1 MTEPSRPPSA
11 ARVAYPER
19 PGMVTGIGVMTLVNG
34 ILNLLWGFGLTAAVV
49 LGTLGIGLLC
59 APLTILPALLGVFEL
74 IYAARLLQVP
84 PRPQQPSQLLAIL
97 EICVIVTGNV
107 VSLVIGIL
115 ALVFYGDPAVRAYF
129 AAINPARP
137 AAAA

>member
-1 MTEPSRPPSA
+1 
-11 ARVAYPER
+11 
-19 PGMVTGIGVMTLVNG
+19 
-34 ILNLLWGFGLTAAVV
+34 
-49 LGTLGIGLLC
+49 
-59 APLTILPALLGVFEL
+59 LGVFEL